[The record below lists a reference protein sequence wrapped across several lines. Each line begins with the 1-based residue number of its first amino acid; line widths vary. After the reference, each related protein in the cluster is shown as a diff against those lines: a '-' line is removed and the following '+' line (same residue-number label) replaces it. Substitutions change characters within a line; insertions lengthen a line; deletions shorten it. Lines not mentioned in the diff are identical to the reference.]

1 MQTGYCITLNKRNET
16 NVAESTLFILT
27 SWSDKKKKKKIF
39 KATFPAAVAAVAAGA
54 AAQFLGRKKTS
65 CDLL

>member
-27 SWSDKKKKKKIF
+27 SWTDKKKKKIF
-39 KATFPAAVAAVAAGA
+39 KATFPAAAAAVAAGT